1 MKVALLQL
9 SDIHIKSENDFIIKH
24 QEDFYRSCK
33 ALINECTKLIV
44 VITGDIAFSGN
55 EEEYAVAY
63 NWLKQCESSWKREAS
78 FLNSVEYIVVPGNH
92 DCDFSKQTD
101 VRKMIISTV
110 SKQDEIG
117 SEDII
122 STCLSVQSNFWSFYS
137 KLRNENLNPSISWT
151 QEVKLKQDFSIIFN
165 CYNSA
170 SLSQL
175 NERPGE
181 LIIPQNK
188 FIERQNIHPQDIVVS
203 LFHHNTAWLSPNSP
217 LNNKKTFEEH
227 IFATSNIV
235 MCGHEHSEKNKK
247 ISSLL
252 DYQELIYLENSALQ
266 HEKISKYGLI
276 ILDTD
281 DKNLTRHQFEYSDKC
296 FRSSQESS
304 MFTIRKQQ
312 SGVMFTNAWAEK
324 LETINIPLKH
334 IHKHTLQ
341 LSDIFVFPD
350 LEPLSDIS
358 SECLQYIDSED
369 LLGNSIIERVSVL
382 EGENQAGKTSLLQML
397 CISWY
402 KKGVYPIMVS
412 GKAIKHHNIS
422 GQLKSSYKDQYQYRE
437 FSYDQYM
444 QLDRSKRII
453 LIDDLDESTINNDY
467 KPKLLEWLL
476 CNFEKVIVTT
486 NLQLNLHGVLLHLNN
501 TDNLKHFRI
510 LSLGY
515 HKRNALIEKWIRL
528 GQDVIT
534 LNEEMLLSEVKQAY
548 DNISV
553 LLGQQLI
560 PSYPV
565 FILSLLQGLNQ
576 VFDNFDI
583 SKTSYAF
590 CYNSLIIASLLKSGT
605 VKEKINGVLKFLSEF
620 AYYRYKQHTEKKY
633 FDENNFRAFYKDYKE
648 DYNAPYSA
656 EALLENLCNAD
667 IIRCADS
674 GCYTFSYKY
683 IFYFLVAQKISQ
695 LVNDNQADGIV
706 QELCMN
712 LHREREANILIF
724 LVYHNGTEKQMEDL
738 LFASMLPFEDY
749 KPITLDRDDPL
760 FKGINDIVDGIKSEV
775 MLQNVDPR
783 ENRDIA
789 LKKSDDMKRKFERK
803 NPQMRP
809 SEEDFEKNTC
819 LRDLNNTFK
828 IIRILG
834 QIVKNQM
841 ETLKK
846 EQILKLIE
854 ESYNVCFRSISFF
867 CTLIEDS
874 KEEIVQYILDK
885 YKDKTNI
892 KESEIRTR
900 VQKLLHMLLYQQCLK
915 SFTNLSSA
923 VGTSNVPEIYDEIAK
938 QIGTP
943 VAKIISFTINTYYNK
958 MRIND
963 LEELLLEYE
972 NNPVAME
979 IVKAR
984 VLNYVYNNYVEFSQ
998 LQKIGQLCHLKL
1010 INNAEVLKNTKQSKR
1025 TSVQFK

>member
-55 EEEYAVAY
+55 EKEYVVAY

-281 DKNLTRHQFEYSDKC
+281 DKNLTRHQFEYSDKG

-358 SECLQYIDSED
+358 SECLQYIDSEE

-397 CISWY
+397 CISRLL
-402 KKGVYPIMVS
+402 P
-412 GKAIKHHNIS
+412 
-422 GQLKSSYKDQYQYRE
+422 
-437 FSYDQYM
+437 
-444 QLDRSKRII
+444 SK
-453 LIDDLDESTINNDY
+453 
-467 KPKLLEWLL
+467 
-476 CNFEKVIVTT
+476 
-486 NLQLNLHGVLLHLNN
+486 
-501 TDNLKHFRI
+501 
-510 LSLGY
+510 
-515 HKRNALIEKWIRL
+515 
-528 GQDVIT
+528 
-534 LNEEMLLSEVKQAY
+534 
-548 DNISV
+548 
-553 LLGQQLI
+553 
-560 PSYPV
+560 
-565 FILSLLQGLNQ
+565 
-576 VFDNFDI
+576 
-583 SKTSYAF
+583 
-590 CYNSLIIASLLKSGT
+590 
-605 VKEKINGVLKFLSEF
+605 
-620 AYYRYKQHTEKKY
+620 
-633 FDENNFRAFYKDYKE
+633 
-648 DYNAPYSA
+648 
-656 EALLENLCNAD
+656 
-667 IIRCADS
+667 
-674 GCYTFSYKY
+674 
-683 IFYFLVAQKISQ
+683 
-695 LVNDNQADGIV
+695 
-706 QELCMN
+706 
-712 LHREREANILIF
+712 
-724 LVYHNGTEKQMEDL
+724 
-738 LFASMLPFEDY
+738 
-749 KPITLDRDDPL
+749 
-760 FKGINDIVDGIKSEV
+760 
-775 MLQNVDPR
+775 
-783 ENRDIA
+783 
-789 LKKSDDMKRKFERK
+789 
-803 NPQMRP
+803 
-809 SEEDFEKNTC
+809 
-819 LRDLNNTFK
+819 
-828 IIRILG
+828 
-834 QIVKNQM
+834 
-841 ETLKK
+841 
-846 EQILKLIE
+846 
-854 ESYNVCFRSISFF
+854 
-867 CTLIEDS
+867 
-874 KEEIVQYILDK
+874 
-885 YKDKTNI
+885 
-892 KESEIRTR
+892 
-900 VQKLLHMLLYQQCLK
+900 
-915 SFTNLSSA
+915 
-923 VGTSNVPEIYDEIAK
+923 
-938 QIGTP
+938 
-943 VAKIISFTINTYYNK
+943 
-958 MRIND
+958 
-963 LEELLLEYE
+963 
-972 NNPVAME
+972 
-979 IVKAR
+979 
-984 VLNYVYNNYVEFSQ
+984 
-998 LQKIGQLCHLKL
+998 
-1010 INNAEVLKNTKQSKR
+1010 
-1025 TSVQFK
+1025 

>member
-55 EEEYAVAY
+55 EKEYAVAY

-281 DKNLTRHQFEYSDKC
+281 DKNLTRHQFEYSDKG

-467 KPKLLEWLL
+467 KSKLLEWLL

-620 AYYRYKQHTEKKY
+620 AYYRYKQHTKKKY
-633 FDENNFRAFYKDYKE
+633 FDENDFRAFYNDYKE

-667 IIRCADS
+667 IIRSADS

-923 VGTSNVPEIYDEIAK
+923 VGTSNVPKIYDEIAK

-943 VAKIISFTINTYYNK
+943 VAKIVSFTINTYYNK

-1010 INNAEVLKNTKQSKR
+1010 INNAEVMKNTKQSKR